1 MSHDSA
7 SLDAFF
13 REHEKEGKA
22 LVLATVVQTIGST
35 YRKAGAQMLIA
46 ADGRNAGL
54 LSGGCLESDLMER
67 ARTVL
72 DDGRALVADYD
83 SRSSDDILWGMGLG
97 CEGAMRILLS
107 RLDRPAGYQP
117 YAFHARC
124 RELDRPG
131 LSALVIESENPRL
144 PLGTAFN
151 SDEPAGAPDA
161 VQAILGTN
169 SADRAAHV
177 STLAAEGATF
187 LITPVALP
195 LRLLVL
201 GAGPDAAPLVEIA
214 GLMGWRITVRD
225 HRAAYAVPERFPRA
239 REVLLRPAKELSEDL
254 QRTAYD
260 AAVVMSHHLP
270 SDQIYLDALAESSV
284 PYIGLLGP
292 APRRARLMHEI
303 GAKAKKLEH
312 RLYGPVGLDIGA
324 TTPEG
329 IALAIV
335 SEIQAVSAG
344 RDGGSFSR
352 TANP

>member
-1 MSHDSA
+1 MNYDST
-7 SLDAFF
+7 SLDEFF
-13 REHEKEGKA
+13 REHERKGES
-22 LVLATVVQTIGST
+22 LVLATVVHTIGST
-35 YRKAGAQMLIA
+35 YRKAGAQMLIS
-46 ADGRNAGL
+46 ADGRSAGL

-72 DDGRALVADYD
+72 DSGRALVADYD

-107 RLDRPAGYQP
+107 RLDPRTRYDP
-117 YAFHARC
+117 YAFQARC

-131 LSALVIESENPRL
+131 STALVIESENAGL
-144 PLGTAFN
+144 TLGSAFR
-151 SDEPAGAPDA
+151 SDDALAAPDA
-161 VQAILGTN
+161 VQTAL
-169 SADRAAHV
+169 AKAASRNHEV
-177 STLAAEGATF
+177 VTVAAENAKF
-187 LITPVALP
+187 LVAPVALP

-214 GLMGWRITVRD
+214 GLMGWNVTVRD
-225 HRAAYAVPERFPRA
+225 HRAAYAVRERFPKA
-239 REVLLRPAKELSEDL
+239 RNVLLGAAKELSREL
-254 QRTAYD
+254 QEARFD

-270 SDQIYLDALAESSV
+270 SDQIYLDALADSSV

-303 GAKAKKLEH
+303 GTKAKRLEH

-344 RDGGSFSR
+344 RSGSSFSR